1 MRVNDDFGKEKEPLF
16 GGSKKVQVN
25 KSPNQSATEKNK
37 QTLFSQIGGGRTKLN
52 FEQLKKFKIPQ
63 AIYTPLG
70 RAYAEAVKRQNR
82 QQQQQSFNQGQS
94 SSSSRRG

>member
-1 MRVNDDFGKEKEPLF
+1 MRVNDDFRKQKEPLF
-16 GGSKKVQVN
+16 GGSKKVQDN
-25 KSPNQSATEKNK
+25 KSPNQSATERNK